1 MQKANQS
8 TAYTKIVVNGALR
21 AKAKQITT
29 YTKTKVDNYFVDK
42 LSQLIV
48 GDLAH
53 PIGAPIGAGFAILAG
68 KSRIRGLVVQS
79 PLTISNMGGS
89 TYWLLGMD
97 TFSISSKVEA
107 SAVCTQTEVNNALSA
122 KVDQSTKPTRRQR

>member
-1 MQKANQS
+1 M
-8 TAYTKIVVNGALR
+8 VNGALR

-29 YTKTKVDNYFVDK
+29 YTKTEVDNYFVDK

-53 PIGAPIGAGFAILAG
+53 PIGAPIGTGFAILAG